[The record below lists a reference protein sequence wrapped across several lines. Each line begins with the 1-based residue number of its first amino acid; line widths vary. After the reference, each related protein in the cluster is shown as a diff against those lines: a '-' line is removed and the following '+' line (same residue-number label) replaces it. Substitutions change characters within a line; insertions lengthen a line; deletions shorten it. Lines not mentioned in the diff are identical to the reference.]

1 MVDVVQENVHNTENV
16 NLNKKL
22 RIYNKISEVGLNLLS
37 EEKYTYGPEISEPEA
52 ILLRSHKLK
61 KEEIPSCVSAI
72 GRAGAGVNNIPVEWA
87 TNEGIVVFN
96 TPGANANAVKELV
109 LSAML
114 LSCRNINKALRF
126 VDTLDEKDNI
136 SELVE
141 KQKKAFKG
149 YELKGKCLG
158 VVGLGAIGMMVA
170 NAAVSMGMTV
180 YGYDPFLTVD
190 RAWGLSQDVKPA
202 LGLESM
208 MREADFVSVH
218 IPYSEKTAGFISE
231 ERIGYLKKGAVLLN
245 FARDGVIDENALLKR
260 LEQEEVRYVTDFP
273 TSSVIHKKGVVVYPH
288 LGASTSEAEETC
300 AVMVVN
306 QIKSYLESGQI
317 VNSVN
322 FPVCK
327 MPLKSGLSRLSIIN
341 KNVPDVIR
349 QITSVLAD
357 QKINI
362 DEMVNKSKASIA
374 YSLIDFKGN
383 LVESQLDAL
392 RQLDSVIAVRQINQ

>member
-1 MVDVVQENVHNTENV
+1 MT
-16 NLNKKL
+16 KKV
-22 RIYNKISEVGLNLLS
+22 RIYNKISEAGLNLFS
-37 EEKYTYGPEISEPEA
+37 DEHYSYGPEITEPEA

-61 KEEIPSCVSAI
+61 QEEIPDCVYAI

-87 TNEGIVVFN
+87 SDKGVVVFN

-114 LSCRNINKALRF
+114 LSSRNINNALRF
-126 VDTLDEKDNI
+126 VDTLDKKDNI

-141 KQKKAFKG
+141 QQKKTFKG

-231 ERIGYLKKGAVLLN
+231 ERISYLKKGAVLLN
-245 FARDGVIDENALLKR
+245 FARDGVIDEKALLKR
-260 LEQEEVRYVTDFP
+260 LDQEELRYVTDFP
-273 TSSVIHKKGVVVYPH
+273 TGEIIHKPGVIVYPH
-288 LGASTSEAEETC
+288 LGASTNEAEETC
-300 AVMVVN
+300 AVMVVK
-306 QIKSYLESGQI
+306 QIKDYLESGQI
-317 VNSVN
+317 INSVN
-322 FPVCK
+322 FPVCQ
-327 MPLKSGLSRLSIIN
+327 MPLKPGLSRLAIIN

-349 QITSVLAD
+349 QITTVLAD
-357 QKINI
+357 QQINI
-362 DEMVNKSKASIA
+362 DEMVNKSKDAIA
-374 YSLIDFKGN
+374 YSLIDFEGG
-383 LVESQLDAL
+383 LVEKQLDAI
-392 RQLDSVIAVRQINQ
+392 RQIESVIAVRQIEQ